1 MELESNQDITSFIK
15 YPNIFLSSFA
25 EEVKS
30 MGDEPWDNMNVRELR
45 QLIGLLK
52 LDNFA
57 LSIAAASGVH
67 PITGLLWH
75 VQYDGADAK
84 RYHTLH
90 SRNIVMLKKLNKIL
104 NELEEE

>member
-1 MELESNQDITSFIK
+1 MNLKTNDDIVSFIE

-57 LSIAAASGVH
+57 LSIAAESGVH

-75 VQYDGADAK
+75 VQFNGADAE

-90 SRNIVMLKKLNKIL
+90 SRNIVMLKKLNKVL